1 MKKLLLLLIFL
12 FFLPV
17 EGKSQRVAPA
27 TANITDYRQVGEMR
41 VWTFI
46 IKDSAIGQ
54 LFSIVKDELNFAGV
68 PALEIQQDLKL
79 DYNKIGT
86 PRKLQI
92 KGSQYITKRGE
103 YLGSNLEIIVNGQSE
118 KIELERD
125 GNFIRGY
132 MTRSGQKID
141 QETELPATIFA
152 ADRQFLDQIEMLLA
166 TRDIKVGESIYD
178 SFFVPQTMFI
188 EKISAFVESFDFITL
203 YNEVRDSVFVIQFS
217 RPQEMVVYFSAD
229 KRLLKAELPN
239 QDTKIYLDIIRT
251 IPRELLTQPAFT
263 FDKFMG
269 LLPLYLIYLLVA
281 MLGLAFLTGSA
292 LRWPGLY
299 VAMGLGLLGYIAAIF
314 TQVPLQDYFA
324 NDYFFPKVQSGESI
338 YLWGLVPALP
348 AGIIQETIKLLLIM
362 AAIKYFLLTH
372 RRILISGAA
381 IGAGFAILEACYI
394 ASKLP
399 AVEIFSLNLLEK
411 SFLILLH
418 IGSGVILAKAIN
430 SKSGKEGLLLFMVVV
445 AANSWLRYLPIFVQQ
460 GAVKIEL
467 LYMIQPLVPV
477 IILLVAISQLKKLN
491 TGRS

>member
-1 MKKLLLLLIFL
+1 MKKLLLSLIIL

-17 EGKSQRVAPA
+17 EGRSQRVAPA
-27 TANITDYRQVGEMR
+27 SVNITDYRQVGDMR
-41 VWTFI
+41 VWTFVV
-46 IKDSAIGQ
+46 KDSSIGQ
-54 LFSIVKDELNFAGV
+54 LISVVKNELEFAGV
-68 PALEIQQDLKL
+68 PALEIQQNLQL

-132 MTRSGQKID
+132 MTRSGREID
-141 QETELPATIFA
+141 QETELPATMFA

-166 TRDIKVGESIYD
+166 ARDIKVGQSIFD
-178 SFFVPQTMFI
+178 SFFVPQTMYI
-188 EKISAFVESFDFITL
+188 ENISAFVESFDLITL
-203 YNEVRDSVFVIQFS
+203 YNEVRDSLFVIQFS

-239 QDTKIYLDIIRT
+239 QNTKIYLDIIRM
-251 IPRELLTQPAFT
+251 IPRELLNQPSFT

-269 LLPLYLIYLLVA
+269 LLPLYFIYLVVA
-281 MLGLAFLTGSA
+281 MLGLLFLTGNA

-299 VAMGLGLLGYIAAIF
+299 VAMALGLLGFIAAIF
-314 TQVPLQDYFA
+314 TQVPLQEYFA
-324 NDYFFPKVQSGESI
+324 KDYFFPKVKSGESV

-348 AGIIQETIKLLLIM
+348 AGMIQETIKLLLIM
-362 AAIKYFLLTH
+362 AGIKYFLLTH

-381 IGAGFAILEACYI
+381 IGAGFAVLEACYI

-430 SKSGKEGLLLFMVVV
+430 SKSAKEGLLLFMAVV

-460 GAVKIEL
+460 GVVKVEL
-467 LYMIQPLVPV
+467 IYMIQPLVPI

-491 TGRS
+491 AARS

>member
-1 MKKLLLLLIFL
+1 MKKLLLSLTIL

-27 TANITDYRQVGEMR
+27 TENITDYRQVGEMR
-41 VWTFI
+41 VWTFVV
-46 IKDSAIGQ
+46 KDSSIGQ
-54 LFSIVKDELNFAGV
+54 LISIVKNELDFAGV
-68 PALEIQQDLKL
+68 PALEIQQNLQL

-92 KGSQYITKRGE
+92 KGSQFITKRGE

-125 GNFIRGY
+125 GKFIKGY
-132 MTRSGQKID
+132 MTRSGREID
-141 QETELPATIFA
+141 QETELPPTMFA

-166 TRDIKVGESIYD
+166 TRDIKVGESIFD
-178 SFFVPQTMFI
+178 SFFVPQTMYV
-188 EKISAFVESFDFITL
+188 EKISAFVESFDLITL

-239 QDTKIYLDIIRT
+239 QNTKIYLDIIRT
-251 IPRELLTQPAFT
+251 IPRELLNQPSFT

-269 LLPLYLIYLLVA
+269 LLPLYLIYLVVA
-281 MLGLAFLTGSA
+281 MLGLVFLTGNA

-299 VAMGLGLLGYIAAIF
+299 VAMALGLLGYIAAIF
-314 TQVPLQDYFA
+314 TQVPLQEYFA
-324 NDYFFPKVQSGESI
+324 NDYFFPKVESGESV

-362 AAIKYFLLTH
+362 AGIKYFLLTP

-381 IGAGFAILEACYI
+381 IGAGFALLEACYI
-394 ASKLP
+394 AGKLP

-460 GAVKIEL
+460 GVVKVEL
-467 LYMIQPLVPV
+467 IYMIQPLVPII
-477 IILLVAISQLKKLN
+477 IILMAISQLKKLN
-491 TGRS
+491 AARS